1 MTTASPAA
9 PSVLLAVGD
18 APWEADLLAALA
30 RRGSGLHVARRCVDA
45 ADLLVAAATLDVRAA
60 VVGAGLT
67 RLDREVVARLG
78 REDLVVVG
86 VVGPDDPESDERLLR
101 GLGVASVLRADE
113 PDALREA
120 VTRGPAPVEPSGSRP
135 GGDDGRRAAGGR
147 DGATDDLADQ
157 RGAAVTTEQAARL
170 LEEALEGLPDQG
182 PTGVLEGRVVVV
194 WGPTGAPGRTS
205 TAVGVA
211 AEAAAAGVDVLL
223 VDLDVYGGVV
233 AQLLGLLDESP
244 GVAAA
249 AGAARRGS
257 LDVPRL
263 AALAREVSPRLRVLS
278 GLTRADRWPEVGPD
292 VVGEV
297 LRTARATASLV
308 VVDVGF
314 CLEEDEELS
323 YDTLAPRRNGA
334 TVAALGEADVVLAVG
349 AGDPVGLQR
358 LVRGLAD
365 LREVVPGADVRVV
378 VQRLRRD
385 AVPGRDAEAEV
396 RQALARFA
404 DVRDLSVVPDD
415 RPALD
420 RATALGRTLVEAAPR
435 SPVRG
440 ALQELAGRLV
450 DLPDRPSRRRGRRR
464 TGRRARLSG

>member
-1 MTTASPAA
+1 MTTASGST
-9 PSVLLAVGD
+9 PSLLLAVGD
-18 APWEADLLAALA
+18 APWEADLLAALG

-45 ADLLVAAATLDVRAA
+45 ADLLVAAGTLDVRAA
-60 VVGAGLT
+60 VVGAGLA
-67 RLDREVVARLG
+67 RLDSEVVARLG
-78 REDLVVVG
+78 REDVVVVG
-86 VVGPDDPESDERLLR
+86 VVGPDDPESDERRLR
-101 GLGVASVLRADE
+101 GLGAAAVVRADE
-113 PDALREA
+113 PDALR
-120 VTRGPAPVEPSGSRP
+120 
-135 GGDDGRRAAGGR
+135 
-147 DGATDDLADQ
+147 
-157 RGAAVTTEQAARL
+157 AAVTAWPPTAAQAGPVDGVDVAGAGRTSTEQAARVL
-170 LEEALEGLPDQG
+170 GDALDGVVDPAEEPDAA
-182 PTGVLEGRVVVV
+182 VVGRVVVV

-211 AEAAAAGVDVLL
+211 AEAAAAGVEVLL

-249 AGAARRGS
+249 CGAARRGA

-263 AALAREVSPRLRVLS
+263 AALSREVSPRLRVLG

-297 LRTARATASLV
+297 LRTARATAPLV

-334 TVAALGEADVVLAVG
+334 TVAALGAADVVLAVG
-349 AGDPVGLQR
+349 SGDPVGLQR

-404 DVRDLSVVPDD
+404 GVRHLSVVPDD

-435 SPVRG
+435 SPARA
-440 ALQELAGRLV
+440 ALRALAGQLV
-450 DLPDRPSRRRGRRR
+450 DLPDAAAGRRGRRGP
-464 TGRRARLSG
+464 GRRARLSG